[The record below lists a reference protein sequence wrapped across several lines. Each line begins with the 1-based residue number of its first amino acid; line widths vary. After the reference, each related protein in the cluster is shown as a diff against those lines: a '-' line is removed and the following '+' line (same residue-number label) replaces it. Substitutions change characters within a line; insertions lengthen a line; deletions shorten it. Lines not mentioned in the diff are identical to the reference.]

1 MPEKNG
7 QKTGMLGAEG
17 INANRKQNLKI
28 ASNSWL
34 PKEYKLILNLFFFF
48 FFLPIKCVGF
58 YTDTFTKEAHGNTNW
73 HNLS

>member
-1 MPEKNG
+1 MPEKNR

-34 PKEYKLILNLFFFF
+34 PKKYKLILNLFFFF
-48 FFLPIKCVGF
+48 FFAYKMCGF
-58 YTDTFTKEAHGNTNW
+58 LH
-73 HNLS
+73 